1 MVVLEE
7 RGSIEVAAIGG
18 QTLTERGGRSVR
30 SVGVCPLIAAQP
42 FDAKGSAIR
51 RGLSPYRQPAVLE
64 GLSPYSRAASSCSA
78 ESSDIAKSMNSISS
92 TKSSNS
98 WRE

>member
-30 SVGVCPLIAAQP
+30 SVGVCPLIAHAAVLVQAP
-42 FDAKGSAIR
+42 
-51 RGLSPYRQPAVLE
+51 RGLRSVGVCPLIANLRCSRVCPLIPEQRLLARRNHRASQSP
-64 GLSPYSRAASSCSA
+64 
-78 ESSDIAKSMNSISS
+78 
-92 TKSSNS
+92 
-98 WRE
+98 